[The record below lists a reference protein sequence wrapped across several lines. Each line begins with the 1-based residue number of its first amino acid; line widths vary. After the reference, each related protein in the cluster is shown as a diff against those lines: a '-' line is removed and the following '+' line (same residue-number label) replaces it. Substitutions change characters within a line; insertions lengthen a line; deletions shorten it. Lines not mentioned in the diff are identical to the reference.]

1 MKKSEV
7 IRKIGKPAVVS
18 LVISMVIFGICRY
31 IDYCDM
37 AYQNLGADFVMAF
50 LFGVSYSSLLWA
62 YDCYRRMKEQSDFV
76 GWLKE
81 FSFFFVHVAVVLCLL
96 AAVYI
101 GKEDSY
107 VFIAIAAGC
116 ILFPCFYSAV
126 YYLTVRLCNQYRVG
140 LLIGMVLCTS
150 EFMQINFVKGFG
162 SDVSYDILHLFSG
175 WGSFMHLNSYLWLLK
190 IVVLIVL
197 MYIAAVT
204 ITKKAGEDE

>member
-7 IRKIGKPAVVS
+7 IKKIGKPAVVS
-18 LVISMVIFGICRY
+18 LVISMVIFGVCRY
-31 IDYCDM
+31 IEYCDM
-37 AYQNLGADFVMAF
+37 AYQNLGAEFAMAF

-62 YDCYRRMKEQSDFV
+62 YDCYRKIKEQPGFIM
-76 GWLKE
+76 WLKE

-101 GKEDSY
+101 GRKDSF
-107 VFIAIAAGC
+107 VFVAIAVGC

-150 EFMQINFVKGFG
+150 EFMQINFMEGFS
-162 SDVSYDILHLFSG
+162 SDVSYDILRLFSG
-175 WGSFMHLNSYLWLLK
+175 WDSFMYLDSGLWLLK

-204 ITKKAGEDE
+204 VTKKAGEDK